1 VKITVYFLGYLE
13 YNRYYKLIM
22 IRSYMNKLIKLI
34 AQISNSA
41 DLNVIIR
48 AIKAQQKNIRAS
60 EASAKRAIFN
70 IGDAVNVAS
79 KTGLRPGVITKV
91 NRVRCDVTIN
101 NQSFSV
107 PMSIMEAA

>member
-1 VKITVYFLGYLE
+1 MKTLIENIRKID
-13 YNRYYKLIM
+13 
-22 IRSYMNKLIKLI
+22 
-34 AQISNSA
+34 NSV
-41 DLNVIIR
+41 DLNLVIR
-48 AIKAQQKNIRAS
+48 AIKAQQKYIRAS

-101 NQSFSV
+101 GQNFSV

>member
-1 VKITVYFLGYLE
+1 
-13 YNRYYKLIM
+13 
-22 IRSYMNKLIKLI
+22 MNLIKAI
-34 AQISNSA
+34 REIDNSV
-41 DLNVIIR
+41 DLNLIIR
-48 AIKAQQKNIRAS
+48 AVKAQQKYIRAS
-60 EASAKRAIFN
+60 EAATKRAIFN

-101 NQSFSV
+101 NQSYSV